1 MEVPVL
7 RTSLPRSFSAPYPP
21 LEGIAEEAWQWHAWQ
36 EYQVSEEEYQRA
48 VRVEGYIL
56 SLVQRYT
63 LKSRHCWPRTTL
75 TPDPQYY
82 TSLRKRTPSFSSK
95 QRFPDPHLLPHVDL
109 SQSQGWGC
117 DLLQGKRLHLW
128 RRTAIWLCPTPSP
141 DHSPWPRDYHHL
153 CPLCTPTV
161 VLGLVTLIH
170 HYSHPHKHSS
180 VGAQFIPGQAGQV
193 SPRHSE
199 QHSKGRTSK
208 KSHNERP
215 KPKKSSS
222 KTSRSQ
228 SENSLLGQRLLPER
242 RYSTTERHQG
252 KTDQNTRVPGPQGG
266 VGNESRRWCSNL
278 ELSQD
283 EGEEAAAGIRRA
295 LRKARHCSHSQ
306 QQDFQQRAPLC
317 RGEEGY
323 NGPAESES
331 SMSEVYSPA
340 SSSLSSD
347 SDDFGGLVWP
357 QQLPPRLAS
366 SSSSSSPLPK
376 TTATANVNV
385 QPKAFVKIKA
395 SHALKKK
402 ILRFR
407 SGSLKVMTTLGTVR
421 GVTRGQQHHE
431 IHDVQRQP
439 AQEEAQHHHNDDPQR
454 PLGPGPTPRDP
465 ALRPAVNH
473 QVTGHDHQEG
483 EQESNQEAVGDDK
496 PGAEVRVHRDALS
509 LLLTRLDLLGVD
521 KLGDAAD
528 QRQNPHSHTAQ
539 SSLFGT
545 PFVLTPHGP
554 ADQHPA
560 VHTDQNQLQDA
571 AVHHQVKQAFH
582 QRAGQGSEVPVVVV
596 GQRHH
601 EQRQREAA
609 QEVRQRQVEEP
620 EGGDGVRHAEARH
633 PDHHSVPGDPQQD
646 HQAVENQRRDLDGL
660 HLRRRESENTGTKQ
674 PQNTVLHHQPPT
686 PPPDAPQPS
695 GAPDLCSKFL
705 FFQAKVEA
713 IHQQLLATGPPPL
726 PAPQPPGAF
735 GVVVGDA
742 HPGRRLLA
750 DEVQHV
756 AQRAVHAV
764 FEPPTQTHVEQR
776 VEAAVEVSQAQRKH
790 LRQVQLGTVRGVT
803 RGQQHHEVHDVQRQP
818 AQEEAQ
824 HHHNDDPQR
833 PLGPGPTPRDP
844 ALRPAVNHQ
853 VTGHDHQEGE
863 QESNQEAVGDDKPG
877 AEVRVHRDALSLLLT
892 RLDLLGVDKLG
903 DAADQR
909 QNPHSHTAQSSL
921 FGTPFVL
928 TPHGPADQ
936 HPAVHTDQNQLQD
949 AAVHHQVKQAF
960 HQRAGQGSE
969 VPVVVVGQRH
979 HEQRQRE
986 AAQEVRQRQVEEPE
1000 GGDGVRH
1007 AEARHPDHH
1016 SVPGDPQQDHQAV
1029 ENQRRD
1035 LDGLHLRRQRVREH
1049 GQCVVKLI

>member
-1 MEVPVL
+1 MQALELRVDTDCFYESSEGQSPKGRCYTEPSESICCRTNDRPKSVDDPLMLNGDVEVPVL

-21 LEGIAEEAWQWHAWQ
+21 LEGIAEEAWQWDAWQ

-117 DLLQGKRLHLW
+117 DLLQGEEAPSLEEDCYLALPYPQSRPLSLAERL
-128 RRTAIWLCPTPSP
+128 PSP
-141 DHSPWPRDYHHL
+141 LPSLDPNCGVGPRDPY
-153 CPLCTPTV
+153 CEPPSPQ
-161 VLGLVTLIH
+161 H

-180 VGAQFIPGQAGQV
+180 VGPQFIPGQAGQV

-357 QQLPPRLAS
+357 QELPPRLAS
-366 SSSSSSPLPK
+366 SSSSSSPSPK

-407 SGSLKVMTTLGTVR
+407 SGSLKVMTTV
-421 GVTRGQQHHE
+421 
-431 IHDVQRQP
+431 
-439 AQEEAQHHHNDDPQR
+439 
-454 PLGPGPTPRDP
+454 
-465 ALRPAVNH
+465 
-473 QVTGHDHQEG
+473 
-483 EQESNQEAVGDDK
+483 
-496 PGAEVRVHRDALS
+496 
-509 LLLTRLDLLGVD
+509 
-521 KLGDAAD
+521 
-528 QRQNPHSHTAQ
+528 
-539 SSLFGT
+539 
-545 PFVLTPHGP
+545 
-554 ADQHPA
+554 
-560 VHTDQNQLQDA
+560 
-571 AVHHQVKQAFH
+571 
-582 QRAGQGSEVPVVVV
+582 
-596 GQRHH
+596 
-601 EQRQREAA
+601 
-609 QEVRQRQVEEP
+609 
-620 EGGDGVRHAEARH
+620 
-633 PDHHSVPGDPQQD
+633 
-646 HQAVENQRRDLDGL
+646 
-660 HLRRRESENTGTKQ
+660 
-674 PQNTVLHHQPPT
+674 
-686 PPPDAPQPS
+686 
-695 GAPDLCSKFL
+695 
-705 FFQAKVEA
+705 
-713 IHQQLLATGPPPL
+713 
-726 PAPQPPGAF
+726 
-735 GVVVGDA
+735 
-742 HPGRRLLA
+742 
-750 DEVQHV
+750 
-756 AQRAVHAV
+756 
-764 FEPPTQTHVEQR
+764 
-776 VEAAVEVSQAQRKH
+776 
-790 LRQVQLGTVRGVT
+790 
-803 RGQQHHEVHDVQRQP
+803 
-818 AQEEAQ
+818 
-824 HHHNDDPQR
+824 
-833 PLGPGPTPRDP
+833 
-844 ALRPAVNHQ
+844 
-853 VTGHDHQEGE
+853 
-863 QESNQEAVGDDKPG
+863 
-877 AEVRVHRDALSLLLT
+877 
-892 RLDLLGVDKLG
+892 
-903 DAADQR
+903 
-909 QNPHSHTAQSSL
+909 
-921 FGTPFVL
+921 
-928 TPHGPADQ
+928 
-936 HPAVHTDQNQLQD
+936 
-949 AAVHHQVKQAF
+949 
-960 HQRAGQGSE
+960 
-969 VPVVVVGQRH
+969 
-979 HEQRQRE
+979 
-986 AAQEVRQRQVEEPE
+986 
-1000 GGDGVRH
+1000 
-1007 AEARHPDHH
+1007 
-1016 SVPGDPQQDHQAV
+1016 
-1029 ENQRRD
+1029 
-1035 LDGLHLRRQRVREH
+1035 
-1049 GQCVVKLI
+1049 